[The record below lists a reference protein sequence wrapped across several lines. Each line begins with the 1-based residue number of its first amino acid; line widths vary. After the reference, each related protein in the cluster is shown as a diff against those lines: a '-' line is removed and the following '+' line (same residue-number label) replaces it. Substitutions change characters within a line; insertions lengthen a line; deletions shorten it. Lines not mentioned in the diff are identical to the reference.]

1 MINLSERTIWKGA
14 TLLAPVPA
22 VLVSVGN
29 EEKSNLIT
37 VAWTGIINSQPPK
50 TYVSVRKERYSYNM
64 LKENKEF
71 VINIPSCNIVRAVDW
86 CGVKSGRDF
95 DKWSEMSLTKVKSNN
110 VPPPS
115 VDECPICLECRVCDE
130 ADLGSHTMFIAD
142 IVSIS
147 VKNEM
152 LDKNQKLC
160 IDKCDLLAYA
170 HGEYFSLGKSLGTFG
185 YSVRKKSKK
194 KRKKGNNYGK

>member
-1 MINLSERTIWKGA
+1 MKLSERTIWKGA

-37 VAWTGIINSQPPK
+37 VAWTGIVNSQPPK

-64 LKENKEF
+64 LKETKEF
-71 VINIPSCNIVRAVDW
+71 VINIPSCDIVKAVDW
-86 CGVKSGRDF
+86 CGVKSGKNF
-95 DKWSEMSLTKVKSNN
+95 DKWKEMSLTKVKSNC
-110 VPPPS
+110 VLAPS
-115 VDECPICLECRVCDE
+115 VDECPVCLECKVTDE
-130 ADLGSHTMFIAD
+130 VDLGSHTMFLAD

-147 VKNEM
+147 VKNEK
-152 LDKNQKLC
+152 LDKNGKLR
-160 IDKCDLLAYA
+160 IDKCNLLAYA

-185 YSVRKKSKK
+185 YSVRKKNKK
-194 KRKKGNNYGK
+194 TKGKGKNHGK

>member
-1 MINLSERTIWKGA
+1 MSERTIWKGA

-37 VAWTGIINSQPPK
+37 VAWTGIVNSQPPK

-64 LKENKEF
+64 LKETKEF
-71 VINIPSCNIVRAVDW
+71 VINIPSCDIVKAVDW
-86 CGVKSGRDF
+86 CGVKSGKNF
-95 DKWSEMSLTKVKSNN
+95 DKWKEMSLTKVKSNC
-110 VPPPS
+110 VLAPS
-115 VDECPICLECRVCDE
+115 VDECPVCLECKVTDE
-130 ADLGSHTMFIAD
+130 VDLGSHTMFLAD

-147 VKNEM
+147 VKNEK
-152 LDKNQKLC
+152 LDKNGKLR
-160 IDKCDLLAYA
+160 IDKCNLLAYA

-185 YSVRKKSKK
+185 YSVRKKNKK
-194 KRKKGNNYGK
+194 TKGKGKNHGK